1 MKKKILFVI
10 LLSVLVCTL
19 FVFSSCGKEKTN
31 ETGEKSDVKPDWSV
45 SFEQEKDVFDIND
58 VELTFY
64 IEVEVITEDVFRE
77 FDPEIDMSSLPYEEG
92 TEEYEQAYQAF
103 YAEELR
109 QYERDTAICPEYADL
124 YFTSFGNEFPIKRLS
139 KEEIKEETTGQPFW
153 KHEEKIKLPEEVFI
167 NEYGAVCFRVN
178 IISKSSSSVDASENR
193 GGISRQVFYHKTGN
207 TVEISRED
215 LQEQDKYADNEYAFG
230 VLFKKARTDYCS
242 VRSISPSAFKPT
254 DTTGNLTMDMY
265 LGRTYPKEEGYVSTK
280 LYFVSENTGEKGK
293 IFLKDIDYSSDEYLC
308 DVEYDYYGRADHVI
322 FNHKETVTIPKEYV
336 IGEERVA
343 IILYGQKEGEE
354 EKPLSYYLFKYTYI
368 NNENEVE
375 EYDPSYYAVKHLE
388 ETKHRRNEYYHDSV
402 NQSVI
407 IRDDEEL
414 KEFLKGKE

>member
-10 LLSVLVCTL
+10 LLSVLACSL

-64 IEVEVITEDVFRE
+64 IEEEVITEDVFRE

-215 LQEQDKYADNEYAFG
+215 LGPEY
-230 VLFKKARTDYCS
+230 VYNPEHSSKATRGFRVGEAWQDYCAFLSSTSREIDDENDFEIDFYFGRIYGENEKNVPS
-242 VRSISPSAFKPT
+242 VDI
-254 DTTGNLTMDMY
+254 Y
-265 LGRTYPKEEGYVSTK
+265 IITK
-280 LYFVSENTGEKGK
+280 NAS
-293 IFLKDIDYSSDEYLC
+293 
-308 DVEYDYYGRADHVI
+308 
-322 FNHKETVTIPKEYV
+322 
-336 IGEERVA
+336 
-343 IILYGQKEGEE
+343 GEE
-354 EKPLSYYLFKYTYI
+354 EKTFVRTVNDYMSD
-368 NNENEVE
+368 
-375 EYDPSYYAVKHLE
+375 EYKCERVYDYYANIIEIKYNHSEKLRIPKDFFVGDSGEIGIGIFAHENQEKLGSTIIKYDADKTFHIA
-388 ETKHRRNEYYHDSV
+388 YH
-402 NQSVI
+402 I
-407 IRDDEEL
+407 H
-414 KEFLKGKE
+414 